1 MLRQPPIPGWR
12 QGPTAS
18 LSAALRAGLVRCLR
32 YPGPLAHWAYSQ
44 LPMSLVMSVLA
55 PARTAGPP
63 ALHADGR
70 SRHCELPAGSLKP
83 HDRSFTMARTAPA
96 QPSAA
101 PDQMPIAPA
110 QAPAAPARRVMGPLI
125 GLAATIAVLVAGVA
139 VITAAHL
146 LPHIR
151 NPFAES
157 TTVRNQSALLKS
169 ITSLSRYQAASGSF
183 QVIVDLS
190 RKTPYL
196 PSFLEGS
203 DTLFVGQGTVAAY
216 DDFSQL
222 GSRDI
227 QVSRGRTAV
236 TVRLPEPQ
244 LGPAALDVRRSYV
257 FAQQQGLLNRIG
269 NFFSGNPDSQQQAYI
284 LAQQRIQAAA
294 THSPLLAQARANTR
308 SMLTRM
314 LHALGFRQ
322 VT

>member
-1 MLRQPPIPGWR
+1 
-12 QGPTAS
+12 
-18 LSAALRAGLVRCLR
+18 
-32 YPGPLAHWAYSQ
+32 
-44 LPMSLVMSVLA
+44 
-55 PARTAGPP
+55 
-63 ALHADGR
+63 
-70 SRHCELPAGSLKP
+70 
-83 HDRSFTMARTAPA
+83 MARTAPA

-139 VITAAHL
+139 VITAVHL

-203 DTLFVGQGTVAAY
+203 STLFVSQGTVTAY
-216 DDFSQL
+216 DDFSRL
-222 GSRDI
+222 GGGDI
-227 QVSRGRTAV
+227 QVSPGRTAV
-236 TVRLPEPQ
+236 TVRLPEPR
-244 LGPAALDVRRSYV
+244 LEPATLNVRQSYV

-269 NFFSGNPDSQQQAYI
+269 NLFSGNTGSQQQVYI
-284 LAQQRIQAAA
+284 AAQQKIQAAA
-294 THSPLLAQARANTR
+294 SHSPLLTQAKSNTR
-308 SMLTRM
+308 SMLTSM
-314 LHALGFRQ
+314 LHALGFSR
-322 VT
+322 VTVIFGTR